1 MFNSISSL
9 TSSICKELKS
19 LCGSDINDLRYV
31 LSKEYTIARQVSIVI
46 TQEEYNEYIQK
57 Q

>member
-1 MFNSISSL
+1 MYNSISSL

-31 LSKEYTIARQVSIVI
+31 LSKEYMNDRQVSIVI
-46 TQEEYNEYIQK
+46 TQEEYDDYFKK